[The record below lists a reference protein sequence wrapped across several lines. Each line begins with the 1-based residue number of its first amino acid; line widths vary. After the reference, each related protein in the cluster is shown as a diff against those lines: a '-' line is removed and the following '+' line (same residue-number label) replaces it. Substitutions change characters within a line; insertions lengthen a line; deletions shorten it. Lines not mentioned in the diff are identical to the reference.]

1 MMSGGGDGA
10 VCLALQDRIFVPIR
24 PAK

>member
-1 MMSGGGDGA
+1 MMCGGGDGA
-10 VCLALQDRIFVPIR
+10 LCLALQDRIFVPFR